1 MNMSYIGCIV
11 EKYVI
16 IYMRSRDR
24 LIIQTNFAKQMTFKI
39 KTNQKVF
46 LEEEIYIKLL
56 AAAEKK
62 ANRYN
67 KMWTAREKEGKTY
80 HTEQTWHGEKKVYW
94 YKLSQFLTVTF
105 HQEEDTW
112 NKKMRNDYYRPMSCV
127 VNLQACRENAQ
138 AQRDHSVALCE
149 QRVNSHL
156 AVTDEVKIDTLKL
169 GKKNLI
175 EGFVSGVTAT
185 NENFKI
191 YLQMMWNYRYGENSA
206 NGYLTQYVQFRSD
219 RRGARQEGKSIQ
231 QAKTEAEKQAKRD
244 AKQAIIDQKQQV
256 KWEKFQKLPVQM
268 EKWIDKEIKTL
279 AAIISDEGLADIQR
293 QADRMGYE
301 FDRDWKIKSISKDI
315 ELHNTLRNDLR
326 HWQNDETGLK
336 ALFDK
341 GIDTRN
347 KLKEMYGV

>member
-1 MNMSYIGCIV
+1 
-11 EKYVI
+11 
-16 IYMRSRDR
+16 MRSRDR
-24 LIIQTNFAKQMTFKI
+24 PTIQTNFAKQMTFKI

-62 ANRYN
+62 ATRFN
-67 KMWTAREKEGKTY
+67 KMWTAREKEGKTF
-80 HTEQTWHGEKKVYW
+80 HTEQTWHGEEKVYW
-94 YKLSQFLTVTF
+94 YQETKSFLNITF
-105 HQEEDTW
+105 FQVEDRY
-112 NKKMRNDYYRPMSCV
+112 NKTMRNDYYRPMSCV

-138 AQRDHSVALCE
+138 AQRDHSVALLE
-149 QRVNSHL
+149 ARVNGHL
-156 AVTDEVKIDTLKL
+156 AVTDKITADNLKL
-169 GKKNLI
+169 GRQNLI
-175 EGFVSGVTAT
+175 EGNVTGLT
-185 NENFKI
+185 KEGEEFQVFT
-191 YLQMMWNYRYGENSA
+191 QMMWNYRYGENSA

-256 KWEKFQKLPVQM
+256 KWEKFQKLPVVM
-268 EKWIDKEIKTL
+268 EKWVDKEIKTL
-279 AAIISDEGLADIQR
+279 AAIISPEGLADIQK
-293 QADRMGYE
+293 QADRMGFN
-301 FDRDWKIKSISKDI
+301 FDREWKIKSISKDI

-341 GIDTRN
+341 GVDTRN